1 MKTSLT
7 TIIDAPAALVF
18 LWLDDNERL
27 LKWVPNLIK
36 DEALTDMPGKVGST
50 FAQTFLENGREMEME
65 GEITAFEENERM
77 RVYMKNKM
85 FELDVDY
92 HLKALSETQTE
103 VTQHTKIYVKGF
115 MKLLFPLMG
124 LMSKMSKKD
133 PQADAH
139 ARLKACVEA
148 EYRSANV

>member
-1 MKTSLT
+1 
-7 TIIDAPAALVF
+7 
-18 LWLDDNERL
+18 
-27 LKWVPNLIK
+27 
-36 DEALTDMPGKVGST
+36 
-50 FAQTFLENGREMEME
+50 MEMG

-139 ARLKACVEA
+139 AKLKELVEA